1 MTVFT
6 INVNVNID
14 APGLETAIYKLAD
27 AMEAASTQPKA
38 AAEES
43 QPVITDFAEYEKQ
56 LDANK
61 ERPNP
66 AKTEKPKFEP
76 DQAMPDTKP
85 KFEPDQ
91 AMPEPEPETAP
102 EETINGT
109 EEKYSA
115 EDVRAAIADIS
126 KKKGREVAKG
136 ILDTLG
142 VRSVSNL
149 KPEQYAEAMRLAR
162 EV

>member
-76 DQAMPDTKP
+76 DQAMP
-85 KFEPDQ
+85 
-91 AMPEPEPETAP
+91 EPEPETAP
-102 EETINGT
+102 EETINDT
-109 EEKYSA
+109 EEKYSV